1 MIARARQTDSPV
13 EWRVQD
19 IRGWEPAG
27 RQDLIFSNAALHWL
41 DDHPRLFPRLGSYLS
56 GRGMLAVQM
65 PDNWRAPTHR
75 VPADIL
81 DDGTWPEASRLALLQ
96 DRVSSV
102 DNYRRWLA
110 PLELDAWRTTY
121 YQALEGDDP
130 VWTWVTGSVLR
141 PVLAMLEG
149 DDRSRFEQECKRRY
163 AEAYPSQD
171 GVTTLPFSRLFLLAR
186 AR

>member
-1 MIARARQTDSPV
+1 
-13 EWRVQD
+13 
-19 IRGWEPAG
+19 
-27 RQDLIFSNAALHWL
+27 
-41 DDHPRLFPRLGSYLS
+41 
-56 GRGMLAVQM
+56 MLAVQM